1 MSSVLV
7 LGATGYI
14 GQALCSSLLRSGKYR
29 VFGLARTPQK
39 AKDLERDEVIPVHGN
54 ISDHATIQK
63 VIEKHHISTVV
74 DVAGADKE
82 SHALLAALVEIG
94 KKRLSDAAKEGVKVQ
109 KLGFIYCSGTWVHGS
124 SPNEPVDDL
133 TPVDC
138 ALAPRPSAEL
148 TSWRPKLEREVL
160 AASDV
165 LDVMVVRP
173 ALVYGRS
180 HAIWGMYFGVILDAA
195 KKGEKVVKIAA
206 DTDSRPGL
214 IHVDD
219 VASGF
224 YAAIEKLAVISGTG
238 VYPVFDLVTSQEGM
252 RDIMEFAAKELGF
265 TGSVE
270 LVGAG
275 DDLFAKAMNTSMNNN
290 AARAKQILGW
300 QPKRVGFVQGMDVY
314 AKAFVAAAL

>member
-1 MSSVLV
+1 MPSVLII
-7 LGATGYI
+7 GATGYI
-14 GQALCSSLLRSGKYR
+14 GQSLCSSLLRSGEYR
-29 VFGLARTPQK
+29 IFGLARTPQK
-39 AKDLERDEVIPVHGN
+39 AKDLEKEEVIPIHGS
-54 ISDHATIQK
+54 ISDHAAIQK
-63 VIEKHHISTVV
+63 AVETHHIGTV
-74 DVAGADKE
+74 
-82 SHALLAALVEIG
+82 G

-124 SPNEPVDDL
+124 SPNEAVDDL

-160 AASDV
+160 AASEV

-180 HAIWGMYFGVILDAA
+180 HAIWAMYFGAIADAA
-195 KKGEKVVKIAA
+195 KKGEDMVEIAA
-206 DTDSRPGL
+206 DIDSRPGL

-224 YAAIEKLAVISGTG
+224 HAAIEKLAVISGTG

-252 RDIMEFAAKELGF
+252 RDIMEFAARELGF
-265 TGSVE
+265 AGSVE

-300 QPKRVGFVQGMDVY
+300 QPKRIGFVQGMDVY
-314 AKAFVAAAL
+314 AKAFAAARL